1 MSTNNEPKYLGT
13 FTIWGEEN
21 IAVYTSYD
29 YIYPVTTCCEATAKG
44 TEWGI
49 CCRACYE
56 EVDSMFGM
64 GWTPE
69 DWAQDIAEGRIKE
82 QAKA

>member
-1 MSTNNEPKYLGT
+1 MTTKTEPTYIGT
-13 FTIWGEEN
+13 FTIWGEED
-21 IAVYTSYD
+21 IVVYSSYD
-29 YIYPVTTCCEATAKG
+29 YYYPVTTCCEATAKG

-64 GWTPE
+64 GWTQE
-69 DWAQDIAEGRIKE
+69 EWDRDIAEGRIKE
-82 QAKA
+82 QTKP